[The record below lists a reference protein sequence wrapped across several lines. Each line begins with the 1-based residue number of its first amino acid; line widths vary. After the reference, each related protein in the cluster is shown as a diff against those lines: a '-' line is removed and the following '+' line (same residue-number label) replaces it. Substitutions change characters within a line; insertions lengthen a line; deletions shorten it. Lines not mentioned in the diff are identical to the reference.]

1 MHREPRP
8 RQEPMSRNIL
18 PLFNGLPDLAQP
30 FILDELAA
38 RHPLWAA
45 DVAALSPFAE
55 AARLGLGE
63 GDASTSCAPGK
74 TDIVLC
80 GECGSTMDVARH
92 LVQLGVLG
100 PWGSVLASVQSSG
113 RGQLRR
119 EWLSRPGN
127 LLATVVCPPASGLW
141 NDLRPL
147 VLGYLF
153 AEALSAL
160 GQAVQVKWP
169 NDLLSDGEKLAGILV
184 EERAACVLAGIGL
197 NLAWAPP
204 PEALRDGHSVAA
216 CKFHTLNG
224 ALGPA
229 RLWHALVNHVETGYT
244 TLLETFSPHEFLMIF
259 RTRMAWQGRRVCVR
273 EGASVRYEA
282 TIKGIS
288 GEGGLVLDRA
298 GQEVV
303 LLAGDVIPV

>member
-1 MHREPRP
+1 
-8 RQEPMSRNIL
+8 MSRNTFAL
-18 PLFNGLPDLAQP
+18 MEGLPGLAQP
-30 FILDELAA
+30 FTLDELAG

-45 DVAALSPFAE
+45 DVEALSPFADS
-55 AARLGLGE
+55 ARLLLGADE
-63 GDASTSCAPGK
+63 GAALGV
-74 TDIVLC
+74 VLC
-80 GECGSTMDVARH
+80 GACGSTMDVARH
-92 LVQLGVLG
+92 LVQQGALG
-100 PWGSVLASVQSSG
+100 PWGSVLAPAQASG

-127 LLATVVCPPASGLW
+127 LLATVVCPTASGLW

-169 NDLLSDGEKLAGILV
+169 NDLLSDGKKVAGILV
-184 EERAACVLAGIGL
+184 EERAACILAGIGL

-204 PEALRDGHSVAA
+204 PDALREGHSVDAGE
-216 CKFHTLNG
+216 FHASDG

-244 TLLETFSPHEFLMIF
+244 TLLEAFSPHEFLTIF
-259 RTRMAWQGRRVCVR
+259 RTRMAWQGRRVCVQ

-282 TIKGIS
+282 TVKGIS